1 MYGQKNNQKLNEEI
15 NQVETQIQT
24 LKSEFAKTERE
35 TKMIRLQIMHTNNQI
50 ESQTRII
57 YVLDGKVVDYGQF
70 QPKPS

>member
-15 NQVETQIQT
+15 NQVETEIQT

-57 YVLDGKVVDYGQF
+57 YVLDGKVVDYG
-70 QPKPS
+70 